1 MILTHNEEYAH
12 EARIRRNQGE
22 SGKYLHSHLGTNA
35 RMTDISAGIGLAQKR
50 KLDWMLKERKRVASR
65 YDEAFESHSGIEVM
79 CCRRPDSA
87 HAYFFYP
94 ILVNNRDDIAAAMKE
109 KGIDTRIAYPMPV
122 YDQALYSGGGLPCR
136 MTPCPVAGEFTK
148 KVINLPIFPSLTN
161 DQVDYIARI
170 VLELVEK

>member
-50 KLDWMLKERKRVASR
+50 KLNWMLKERNRVACR
-65 YDEAFESHSGIEVM
+65 YDEVFESHSAIEVM
-79 CCRRPDSA
+79 CCRRANSA

-94 ILVNNRDDIAAAMKE
+94 ILVNNRDDIVAAMKE
-109 KGIDTRIAYPMPV
+109 KWIDTRIAYPMPV
-122 YDQALYSGGGLPCR
+122 YEQKLYCNGGLPCR
-136 MTPCPVAGEFTK
+136 LTSCPVAEEFTK

-161 DQVDYIARI
+161 DKVDYIAKT
-170 VLELVEK
+170 VLELV